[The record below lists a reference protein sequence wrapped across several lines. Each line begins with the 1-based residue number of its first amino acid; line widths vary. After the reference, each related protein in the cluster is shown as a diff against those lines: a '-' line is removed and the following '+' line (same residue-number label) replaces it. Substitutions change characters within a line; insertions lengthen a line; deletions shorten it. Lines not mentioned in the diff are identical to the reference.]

1 MVILAAFAVMPANA
15 KFSYGVKAGM
25 NASHLRFN
33 SETITGKNGCG
44 WFIGPTAQFTLPLGI
59 ANIGA
64 DASLLYDYRHSKAE
78 ANGVSEN
85 IKQHSILIP
94 LNARVKFSLLK
105 MLGAY
110 FATGPQFGFNV
121 GKNDVDL
128 TSTTSISDHFQLKK
142 SQFSWNIGLGLI
154 LMNHLEVGATY
165 NIGIG
170 KTGELK
176 GMSETDVL
184 FTPKQNMW
192 TISAAYYF

>member
-1 MVILAAFAVMPANA
+1 MVILAAFAVTANA

-25 NASHLRFN
+25 NATHLRFD

-44 WFIGPTAQFTLPLGI
+44 WFIGPTAQLTFPLGI
-59 ANIGA
+59 VNIGA
-64 DASLLYDYRHSKAE
+64 DASLLYDYRHSTAE
-78 ANGVSEN
+78 SNGVSES

-94 LNARVKFSLLK
+94 LNARAKFSLLK

-121 GKNDVDL
+121 GKNSLDF
-128 TSTTSISDHFQLKK
+128 TSPSSIKDHFQLKK